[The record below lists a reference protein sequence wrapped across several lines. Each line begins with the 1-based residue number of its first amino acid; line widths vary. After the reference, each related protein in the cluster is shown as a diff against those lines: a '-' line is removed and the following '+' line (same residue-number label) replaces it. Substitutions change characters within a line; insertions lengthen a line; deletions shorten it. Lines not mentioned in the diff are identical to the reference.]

1 MPGRA
6 LQTMQGVLQLIYE
19 RVCKEANGTPCWAGW
34 SNQAAVPTA
43 LDGHSPRTLPM
54 MFANISFLDN

>member
-1 MPGRA
+1 
-6 LQTMQGVLQLIYE
+6 MQGVLQLIYE

-43 LDGHSPRTLPM
+43 LDGRSPRTLPM